1 MMGKWRHAVVP
12 LVCEMFGMRLGAGVV
27 FCGLMQCGWLRL
39 YFVRFFSH
47 TAHRPSFFVL
57 VQRRFVEWEDFADHA
72 MVHNPK
78 GGTAVLPKM
87 IIEKAKMDG
96 FTHTK
101 NKNGGQLK
109 KK

>member
-1 MMGKWRHAVVP
+1 
-12 LVCEMFGMRLGAGVV
+12 MFGMRFWVRGRVLWPDAARM
-27 FCGLMQCGWLRL
+27 F
-39 YFVRFFSH
+39 YFHTQLTVR
-47 TAHRPSFFVL
+47 PFFVL
-57 VQRRFVEWEDFADHA
+57 IQRRFVEWEDFADHA

>member
-1 MMGKWRHAVVP
+1 VARCSACVFFFHAQLTVRH
-12 LVCEMFGMRLGAGVV
+12 
-27 FCGLMQCGWLRL
+27 
-39 YFVRFFSH
+39 
-47 TAHRPSFFVL
+47 FFVL
-57 VQRRFVEWEDFADHA
+57 IQRRFVEWEDFADHA

>member
-1 MMGKWRHAVVP
+1 MGKWRHIVVP
-12 LVCEMFGMRLGAGVV
+12 LVWVFRMRLGAGVV
-27 FCGLMQCGWLRL
+27 FCNPMQCLWLRL

-47 TAHRPSFFVL
+47 TTHRPSFFVL

>member
-1 MMGKWRHAVVP
+1 
-12 LVCEMFGMRLGAGVV
+12 
-27 FCGLMQCGWLRL
+27 
-39 YFVRFFSH
+39 
-47 TAHRPSFFVL
+47 
-57 VQRRFVEWEDFADHA
+57 VEWEDFADHA